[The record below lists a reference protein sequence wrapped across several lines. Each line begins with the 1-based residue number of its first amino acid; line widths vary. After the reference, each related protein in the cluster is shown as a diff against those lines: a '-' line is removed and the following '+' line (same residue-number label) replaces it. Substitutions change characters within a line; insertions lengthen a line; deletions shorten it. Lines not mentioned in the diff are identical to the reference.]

1 MDYDNQID
9 ILLKNEFFKRDPN
22 NLTVLFKYFTARI
35 DLKNCGAKDNDI
47 IFLNGTDSNID
58 IEFPNWYN
66 DNLGVGRIIFAR
78 EGVIDLEIQI
88 VKDGDLE
95 LCLRGV
101 DFRDRTGKRVP
112 VYIDYTKCVINDEI
126 IFNDRLSI
134 THDKPYKYNK
144 ERVKDGEIVKIHIE
158 WEPFT
163 SEGIYRET

>member
-1 MDYDNQID
+1 M
-9 ILLKNEFFKRDPN
+9 
-22 NLTVLFKYFTARI
+22 
-35 DLKNCGAKDNDI
+35 
-47 IFLNGTDSNID
+47 
-58 IEFPNWYN
+58 
-66 DNLGVGRIIFAR
+66 
-78 EGVIDLEIQI
+78 
-88 VKDGDLE
+88 E

-144 ERVKDGEIVKIHIE
+144 EGVKDGEIVKIHIE